1 MQNKIHLLPDDL
13 INKIAAG
20 EVVERPSSIVKELLE
35 NSIDSGATNIKLS
48 LEKSGLE
55 SITVSDNGIG
65 MNKLEVE
72 KAFLQHTTS
81 KINSIDDLFNIST
94 LGFRG
99 EALASISSIA
109 SVKVHSN
116 NGIDKPVL
124 YTIQDKDSFSTIG
137 QGKNIGTTITVKN
150 IFQNIPVRRKFLKS
164 ENTEYKYIS
173 DVFLEIALSRP
184 NIGFSLIKN
193 GKEIYQLRPQAS
205 LLERVVNIFKILT
218 KDKLIT
224 LSFDNISM
232 QIHGLI
238 GHPDLA
244 KSINTYQYIFINSRF
259 VKNPLIY
266 KAVKEGYSTSIMKCL
281 EPVYFLFFSLQ
292 NSEIDV
298 NVHPRKLEVRF
309 INPGQ
314 IYNNTKNIVSKTL
327 ELFSQKAFR
336 DNFNDNQNYKNL
348 NVTNGVGG
356 RLSPS
361 WKSPETS
368 NIKPV
373 SKSRTKSSLS
383 FTKNILEDVLD
394 IGQGTLIKELS
405 KKFQNALQIFD
416 TYIVFEKEGK
426 LLLLDQHA
434 AHERINFE
442 KFMNIIEN
450 DKSLVSQNLLFPID
464 ILISANTKEKLFENK
479 EFVKKLGFDFSI
491 IGNSLLISQ
500 IPNILPLEN
509 IEIIFKELLTEL
521 ETTEGQ
527 DSKKWNETKN
537 KIIATIAC
545 HSSIRAGQKLD
556 EYTIKGIISDLNN
569 CKLPYSCPHGR
580 PFYWEISQK
589 DIEKEFKRIV

>member
-35 NSIDSGATNIKLS
+35 NSIDSGATNIELS

-72 KAFLQHTTS
+72 NAFLKHTTS
-81 KINSIDDLFNIST
+81 KINSIDDLFNVST

-109 SVKVHSN
+109 SVKVHSY
-116 NGIDKPVL
+116 NGIDKPIL
-124 YTIQDKDSFSTIG
+124 YTIQDKDSFVTIG
-137 QGKNIGTTITVKN
+137 QGRNIGTTITVKN

-173 DVFLEIALSRP
+173 DVFLDIALSRP

-193 GKEIYQLRPQAS
+193 GKEIYQSQPQNS
-205 LLERVVNIFKILT
+205 LLERLTNTFKILT
-218 KDKLIT
+218 KDKLIP
-224 LSFDNISM
+224 LSFDNTSM

-266 KAVKEGYSTSIMKCL
+266 KAVKEGYSTSIMKSL
-281 EPVYFLFFSLQ
+281 EPVYFLFFSLP

-314 IYNNTKNIVSKTL
+314 IYSNTKNIVSKTL

-336 DNFNDNQNYKNL
+336 DNFNDNQSFNKT
-348 NVTNGVGG
+348 NVTNRVMGE
-356 RLSPS
+356 RHPS
-361 WKSPETS
+361 QKFFEESI
-368 NIKPV
+368 IKPV
-373 SKSRTKSSLS
+373 NKLGIKSSLS

-394 IGQGTLIKELS
+394 IGQDTLIKELS
-405 KKFQNALQIFD
+405 KKTQNALQIFD

-464 ILISANTKEKLFENK
+464 IPITSNTKEKLFEN
-479 EFVKKLGFDFSI
+479 EDFIRKLGFDFNV

-500 IPNILPLEN
+500 IPNLLPLEN

-527 DSKKWNETKN
+527 DSKKWNDIRN
-537 KIIATIAC
+537 KLIATIAC

-556 EYTIKGIISDLNN
+556 EYMIKGIISDLFN

>member
-266 KAVKEGYSTSIMKCL
+266 KAVKEGYSTSIMKGL